1 MSRFTTAIVA
11 VVGLVIVLLIAIEI
25 APNILNSTANFQYN
39 QYIGNFILLTTVSDF
54 IPLMFILGLL
64 TLAAA
69 VGVVVVRRVRG

>member
-25 APNILNSTANFQYN
+25 APNILNSTANFQAN
-39 QYIGNFILLTTVSDF
+39 QYIGNFLLLTTVSDF

-64 TLAAA
+64 ALAAA